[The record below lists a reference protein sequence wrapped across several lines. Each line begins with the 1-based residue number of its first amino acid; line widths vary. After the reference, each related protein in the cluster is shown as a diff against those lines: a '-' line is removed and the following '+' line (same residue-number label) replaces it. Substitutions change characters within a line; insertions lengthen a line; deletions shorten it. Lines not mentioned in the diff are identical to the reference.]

1 MRLSLGTLGGVPAG
15 MRPRLDPRDLHVR
28 IVHLGIGAFHRAH
41 QAVFTEDAGDGWGIC
56 GVSQRSRTVLDE
68 LAPQD
73 GLYTVLTRSATKVDA
88 RVVGAVRELRFADAS
103 PIADPAVRV
112 VTLTVTE
119 KGYRH
124 DPATARLRLDDEGIR
139 ADLAGG
145 PPRTV
150 VGQLA
155 RGLAARMGTDAGPI
169 AVVSCDNLAHN
180 GRTLGGLVDEFVAA
194 LRDEPL
200 AEWIAAQVSFPST
213 VVDRIVPATT
223 AHDRADAR
231 RLIGL
236 DDFGTVVTEPF
247 KQWVI
252 EDDFPGGRPAWE
264 KAGALLTGDV
274 TPYEVIKLRMLNGS
288 HSALAYLGAL
298 AGCETIADAMTR
310 FAEVPCRLMSED
322 VLPTLDVPAGFDI
335 AAYQQQLLDRFANPA
350 LRHRTVQ
357 VAMDGSQKLPQ
368 RLLTTV
374 RARRAAGAEP
384 HWAALAVA
392 AWMRWVCVAP
402 ELDDPMAGRL
412 HAAVAHTAS
421 PEQVVDRL
429 LAITEIFGD
438 DLRED
443 AVVRALLVD
452 ALHEIMETYENR

>member
-1 MRLSLGTLGGVPAG
+1 MRLSLSTLPRVPVEMRPPLDPAG
-15 MRPRLDPRDLHVR
+15 VR
-28 IVHLGIGAFHRAH
+28 IGIVHLGIGAFHRAH
-41 QAVFTEDAGDGWGIC
+41 QAVLTEDAGDGWGIC
-56 GVSQRSRTVLDE
+56 GVSQRSRAVIDE

-73 GLYTVLTRSATKVDA
+73 GLYSVLIKSATQVDA

-103 PIADPAVRV
+103 RIADAAVRV

-124 DPATARLRLDDEGIR
+124 DPATGRLRLDDEGIR
-139 ADLAGG
+139 ADLAGA

-150 VGQLA
+150 VGQLV
-155 RGLAARMGTDAGPI
+155 RGLAARRGADAGPVT
-169 AVVSCDNLAHN
+169 VVCCDNLSHN
-180 GRTLGGLVDEFVAA
+180 GRTLAGLVGEFVAA
-194 LRDEPL
+194 LPDEPL
-200 AEWIAAQVSFPST
+200 AEWIASHVSFPST

-223 AHDRADAR
+223 PEDRAQAR
-231 RLIGL
+231 RRIGL

-264 KAGALLTGDV
+264 KAGAQLTADV
-274 TPYEVIKLRMLNGS
+274 TPYEVIKLRMLNGA
-288 HSALAYLGAL
+288 HSALAYLGVL
-298 AGCETIADAMTR
+298 AGCETIAEAMGR
-310 FAEVPCRLMSED
+310 FGEVARRLMSD
-322 VLPTLDVPAGFDI
+322 DDGFDL
-335 AAYQQQLLDRFANPA
+335 AAYEQQLLDRFANPA

-374 RARRAAGAEP
+374 RERRAVGAEP
-384 HWAALAVA
+384 RWAALAVA

-402 ELDDPMAGRL
+402 RLEDPMADRL
-412 HAAVAHTAS
+412 RAAVAGAS

-429 LAITEIFGD
+429 LAIPEIFGD

-443 AVVRALLVD
+443 TVVRALLVD
-452 ALHEIMETYENR
+452 ALERITASVEGPA

>member
-1 MRLSLGTLGGVPAG
+1 MRLSLSTLARVPAV
-15 MRPRLDPRDLHVR
+15 MRPRLDPAELEIG

-41 QAVFTEDAGDGWGIC
+41 QAVFTEGAGDGWGIY
-56 GVSQRSRTVLDE
+56 GVSERSRTVIDQ

-73 GLYTVLTRSATKVDA
+73 GLYTVLVRSAAGVDA

-103 PIADPAVRV
+103 RIADPAVRV
-112 VTLTVTE
+112 VTVTVTE

-124 DPATARLRLDDEGIR
+124 DPATGRLRLDDEGIR

-150 VGQLA
+150 VGQLV
-155 RGLAARMGTDAGPI
+155 RGLAARRAADASPI
-169 AVVSCDNLAHN
+169 AVVCCDNLAHN
-180 GRTLGGLVDEFVAA
+180 GRTLASLVGEFVAA

-200 AEWIAAQVSFPST
+200 AGWIASQVSFPST

-223 AHDRADAR
+223 PEDRAEAR

-236 DDFGTVVTEPF
+236 DDLGTVVTEPF

-264 KAGALLTGDV
+264 KAGALLTADV
-274 TPYEVIKLRMLNGS
+274 TPYELIKLRMLNGA
-288 HSALAYLGAL
+288 HSALAYLGVL
-298 AGCETIADAMTR
+298 AGHETIADAMGP
-310 FAEVPCRLMSED
+310 FADVARRLMSDD
-322 VLPTLDVPAGFDI
+322 VLPTLKVPDGFDI

-368 RLLTTV
+368 RLLATV
-374 RARRAAGAEP
+374 RARRAAGAQP
-384 HWAALAVA
+384 RWAALAVA
-392 AWMRWVCVAP
+392 AWMRWICVAP

-412 HAAVAHTAS
+412 RTAVVGAS

-429 LAITEIFGD
+429 LAIREIFGD
-438 DLRED
+438 DLRD
-443 AVVRALLVD
+443 DPVVRDLLVD
-452 ALHEIMETYENR
+452 ALKRIMEGYEDR

>member
-1 MRLSLGTLGGVPAG
+1 MRLSLGTLARVPAAL
-15 MRPRLDPRDLHVR
+15 RPRLDPRELRVG

-56 GVSQRSRTVLDE
+56 GVSERSRTVIDE
-68 LAPQD
+68 LEPQD
-73 GLYTVLTRSATKVDA
+73 GLYTVLARSATQVDP
-88 RVVGAVRELRFADAS
+88 RVVGAVRVLRFADAS
-103 PIADPAVRV
+103 RIADPVVRV

-124 DPATARLRLDDEGIR
+124 DPATGRLRLDDEGIR

-145 PPRTV
+145 APRTV

-155 RGLAARMGTDAGPI
+155 RGLAARRAADAGPV
-169 AVVSCDNLAHN
+169 AVVCCDNLAHN
-180 GRTLGGLVDEFVAA
+180 GRTLAGLVGEFVAA
-194 LRDEPL
+194 LPDEPL

-213 VVDRIVPATT
+213 VVDRLVPAPTPK
-223 AHDRADAR
+223 DRADAR

-264 KAGALLTGDV
+264 QAGALLTADV
-274 TPYEVIKLRMLNGS
+274 TPYEVIKLRMLNGA

-298 AGCETIADAMTR
+298 AGCETIAEAMAR
-310 FAEVPCRLMSED
+310 FAEVARRLMSDD
-322 VLPTLDVPAGFDI
+322 VAPTLDVPRGFDI
-335 AAYQQQLLDRFANPA
+335 TAYQQQLLDRFANPA

-368 RLLTTV
+368 RLLPTV

-384 HWAALAVA
+384 RWATLAVA

-412 HAAVAHTAS
+412 RAAVAGAT

-443 AVVRALLVD
+443 AVVRELLVGGLRWITVTVEG
-452 ALHEIMETYENR
+452 AA